1 MNGILLID
9 KPEGVSSAGV
19 VRIVKKTLAVEKIG
33 HLGTLD
39 PFASGLL
46 PLCLGAGTKIAQF
59 LMTERK
65 AYTGT
70 IRLGVE
76 TETLDATGTVIK
88 TAKVPSYEEPA
99 LRRLELHFSRDYWQT
114 PPMYSALKRNGVPLY
129 KLARRGVVVERKP
142 RQVQLEKFSL
152 FQLEPDLLGF
162 SLTCSKGAYM
172 RSLAADIG
180 LALGCGAHLETL
192 RRTEFGDFSVH
203 EALPLQTLT
212 NSPDE
217 ATALLLSPARALPQY
232 RTVDLASDDIVKLR
246 RGRQEPLRDLPSA
259 MNDNEIL
266 SLLDAE
272 GELVAVVENN
282 QGQWRLVRVL

>member
-1 MNGILLID
+1 M
-9 KPEGVSSAGV
+9 
-19 VRIVKKTLAVEKIG
+19 
-33 HLGTLD
+33 
-39 PFASGLL
+39 
-46 PLCLGAGTKIAQF
+46 
-59 LMTERK
+59 ER
-65 AYTGT
+65 T
-70 IRLGVE
+70 
-76 TETLDATGTVIK
+76 
-88 TAKVPSYEEPA
+88 
-99 LRRLELHFSRDYWQT
+99 
-114 PPMYSALKRNGVPLY
+114 
-129 KLARRGVVVERKP
+129 P

-192 RRTEFGDFSVH
+192 RRTEFGDFSVR
-203 EALPLQTLT
+203 EALPLQALT

-232 RTVDLASDDIVKLR
+232 RTVGLASDDIVKLR
-246 RGRQEPLRDLPSA
+246 RGQQEPLRDLPSA